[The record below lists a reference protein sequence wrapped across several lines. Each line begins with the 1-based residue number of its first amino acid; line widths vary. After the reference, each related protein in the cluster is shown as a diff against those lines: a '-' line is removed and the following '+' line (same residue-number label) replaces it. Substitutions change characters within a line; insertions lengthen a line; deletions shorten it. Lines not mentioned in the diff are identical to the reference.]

1 MIIKIITLIFVSFA
15 LSRAMLRFKDK
26 SIKTTELAL
35 WIIVWSSVL
44 ILVFLPNISDKIA
57 SGLGMGRGA
66 DTAFFIAI
74 IVIFYLLFRLY
85 VKIDNIDKD
94 MTDLTIKLSKE
105 LHRNKNQ

>member
-1 MIIKIITLIFVSFA
+1 MLIKIITLIFVSFA

-26 SIKTTELAL
+26 SIKITELAL

-44 ILVFLPNISDKIA
+44 VLVFLPNISNRIA
-57 SGLGMGRGA
+57 FELGMGRGA

-105 LHRNKNQ
+105 LHRNKNR